1 MIESGETAS
10 RHSPSD
16 LRVLD
21 PEPYDEEQERA
32 QEEEEVQ
39 EKEDNPEV
47 SQSPGKRASESREKE
62 PEVAGHR
69 PKGIIKRTLLKIKSF
84 ITKHRKL
91 KLKKPNLNRS
101 VREDN

>member
-1 MIESGETAS
+1 MRESVETAS

-21 PEPYDEEQERA
+21 PEPYDEEQEGA
-32 QEEEEVQ
+32 QEGEED
-39 EKEDNPEV
+39 KNPEV
-47 SQSPGKRASESREKE
+47 SQTDQSIGKAASEIHEKE

-69 PKGIIKRTLLKIKSF
+69 PKGIIKRTLFKIKSF

-101 VREDN
+101 VCENN